1 MKWAQPY
8 SPAAAAVPAQAATR
22 SSRGASADPAAEC
35 LDPYVR
41 WAERTEWRG
50 VRRLMGAGLG
60 TGGEPVAR
68 LRVLVQAP
76 AMSQAEFLVALND
89 PRWSV
94 AEVYKHWIPGTTTLA
109 RHFTAEIDKS
119 QLQWLKTNPWGI
131 RWELALPFRDA
142 ETAARAVQ
150 VGGTGPTREADS
162 YRMKPI
168 EGFHVES
175 APVARGQIS
184 STIAVIDFG
193 CPFLNTA
200 FVGATQDT
208 TRVAALWDQG
218 SDTPKDGS
226 PSPWHPASGRM
237 GYGRELSQGVMNA
250 LLKNLNEGKPVVMD
264 EAEVYRRIDYLIDY
278 DDARRR
284 IWGATHGSH
293 VLDVA
298 GGCTDPLTGQ
308 SGDHASK
315 ADLIFVQLPSLTGA
329 DSAGGSLSAQVL
341 DAVRYVL
348 DVCRGKDKDGN
359 GEDACIVINLSY
371 GSFAGPHDGSSLV
384 EQALDELLAARG
396 ERVALV
402 LGAGNARQAQC
413 HLRRSV
419 RKNRSA
425 LLRLDLPPGDFTD
438 TFVEVWFDTAQH
450 LHLLRARVRTGD
462 GDWSPP
468 VALGSQV
475 EFVETG
481 ETRPVALLRFDKT
494 VPNGSKPLLLLALA
508 PTARPADDDGPLAG
522 TGPWEIE
529 LFLDPEAIEVQA
541 LGGDE
546 ELAFDAWVERD
557 DPGWLGVGVQ
567 PRFTDPHFGDAD
579 ETLSSLATGKHTIAV
594 GGFRLDDGLPA
605 AYSSTGSRKG
615 PPVVYAACEESAQQP
630 NVRAAGVR
638 SADSLRMNGTSV
650 AAPVF
655 ARRLYNWTLDTGN
668 SVRVD
673 GPRQAAINGVVKA
686 QARSDDLVR
695 RADSDE
701 SARFKHKPTSQS
713 PPASS
718 ARTARA

>member
-1 MKWAQPY
+1 MKWAKPY
-8 SPAAAAVPAQAATR
+8 SPAAAAAPAQATTR
-22 SSRGASADPAAEC
+22 SSRGSSADPAAEC
-35 LDPYVR
+35 LDPYAR

-76 AMSQAEFLVALND
+76 DMSQAEFLVALND

-119 QLQWLKTNPWGI
+119 HLQWLKTNPWGI
-131 RWELALPFRDA
+131 CWELALPFRDA

-150 VGGTGPTREADS
+150 VGGTGPTRAADS

-168 EGFHVES
+168 EGFHIES
-175 APVARGQIS
+175 APVVRGQIS
-184 STIAVIDFG
+184 SAIAVIDFG

-200 FVGATQDT
+200 FVGDTKDT
-208 TRVAALWDQG
+208 TRVVALWDQG
-218 SDTPKDGS
+218 SNTPEDGS
-226 PSPWHPASGRM
+226 LTPWHTASGRM

-250 LLKNLNEGKPVVMD
+250 LLKNQREGKPAVMD

-278 DDARRR
+278 DDERRR

-298 GGCTDPLTGQ
+298 GGCIDPLTGQ
-308 SGDHASK
+308 AGDHASK
-315 ADLIFVQLPSLTGA
+315 GALIFVQLPSLTGA

-348 DVCRGKDKDGN
+348 DVCKGKDQYGN
-359 GEDACIVINLSY
+359 GEDARIVINLSY

-396 ERVALV
+396 DSVALV

-438 TFVEVWFDTAQH
+438 TFVEVWFDPSQQ

-468 VALGSQV
+468 VALGAQV
-475 EFVETG
+475 ELVATG

-494 VPNGSKPLLLLALA
+494 VPNGGKPLLLLALA

-529 LFLDPEAIEVQA
+529 LFLDPEAEEVRA
-541 LGGDE
+541 LGKDE
-546 ELAFDAWVERD
+546 ELAFHAWVERD
-557 DPGWLGVGVQ
+557 DPGWLGFGVQ
-567 PRFTDPHFGDAD
+567 PRFTDVHFGDAD
-579 ETLSSLATGKHTIAV
+579 ETLSSLATGEFTIAV
-594 GGFRLDDGLPA
+594 GGFRRDDGLPV

-615 PPVVYAACEESAQQP
+615 PPVVYAACEEDAQQP

-638 SADSLRMNGTSV
+638 SDDSLRMNGTSV

-655 ARRLYNWTLDTGN
+655 ARRLYNWLMTEGN
-668 SVRVD
+668 AV
-673 GPRQAAINGVVKA
+673 GAGGWQAAIDGVVAA
-686 QARSDDLVR
+686 QAAGDDLVR
-695 RADSDE
+695 HAHPDE
-701 SARFKHKPTSQS
+701 LDRFK
-713 PPASS
+713 PAQP
-718 ARTARA
+718 